1 MAKKNNLLI
10 ANYYHLFIVTWRA
23 DEGMLKLMISCAYG
37 IVAIF
42 LERFWQGFIKSSRH
56 NVVSVVVSVV
66 IKMFM
71 PLSPL
76 IPFLGLS

>member
-10 ANYYHLFIVTWRA
+10 ANYYHLFVTWRA

-42 LERFWQGFIKSSRH
+42 LERFWQG
-56 NVVSVVVSVV
+56 VSVV